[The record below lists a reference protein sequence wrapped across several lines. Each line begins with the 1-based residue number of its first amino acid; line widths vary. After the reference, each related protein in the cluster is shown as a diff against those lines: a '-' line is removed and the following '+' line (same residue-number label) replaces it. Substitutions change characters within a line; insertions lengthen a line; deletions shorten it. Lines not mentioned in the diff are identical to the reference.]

1 MKFLSIFCFVVDTE
15 VEADKR
21 VVLSRLVTLR
31 RKLAEQGV
39 DAENCPPGQYS
50 GLICPTVFLL
60 LICLYICQD
69 LSTMW
74 MLLSVMF
81 ALSFGIHVEYLEKG

>member
-39 DAENCPPGQYS
+39 DAENCPPGQHS
-50 GLICPTVFLL
+50 GLICPTVFLIVL
-60 LICLYICQD
+60 FICLYLPRLKYYLDVAFIDVC
-69 LSTMW
+69 
-74 MLLSVMF
+74 
-81 ALSFGIHVEYLEKG
+81 SFFWDSC